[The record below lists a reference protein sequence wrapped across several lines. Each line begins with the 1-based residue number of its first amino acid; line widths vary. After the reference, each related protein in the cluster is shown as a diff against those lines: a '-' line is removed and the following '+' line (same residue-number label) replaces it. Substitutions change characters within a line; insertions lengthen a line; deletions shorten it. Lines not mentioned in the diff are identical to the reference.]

1 MEVIIHLL
9 FKSEAYKWRKTANTP
24 CIKHAYQCKHNCQ
37 RALAHIPSGLH
48 SDALTATTQ
57 KREQWMN
64 HRKHL
69 TNQGLSRS
77 RSYQPPSPLIRPA
90 GRWSQPQVK
99 LKLSVS
105 VVFTAPFLP
114 FSIGKIHYKWL
125 LSFLNTFVTFH
136 CSFWLWWTLF
146 LKIRD
151 LNSCHDS
158 CKNNVMQ
165 NCQDFQRC

>member
-1 MEVIIHLL
+1 MKLTNDEKQRILHALNMHTNV
-9 FKSEAYKWRKTANTP
+9 NTIVSVHSHTYP
-24 CIKHAYQCKHNCQ
+24 QVYTVMLWLQPH
-37 RALAHIPSGLH
+37 RRESSGWITGNISL
-48 SDALTATTQ
+48 Q
-57 KREQWMN
+57 P
-64 HRKHL
+64 

-77 RSYQPPSPLIRPA
+77 RSYQPTSPLIRPA

-99 LKLSVS
+99 LNLSLS

-136 CSFWLWWTLF
+136 CSFWLWWILF